1 MMAASTMAILP
12 IIISFFFVQKQF
24 IQGIARSGLK

>member
-1 MMAASTMAILP
+1 MAASTFVILP
-12 IIISFFFVQKQF
+12 VILGYFFAQRQF